1 MQSAN
6 LAVNLIG
13 VSSDTETVLRN
24 SLVEEDWPVVLVDSI
39 GLRQIVRCIAI
50 K

>member
-13 VSSDTETVLRN
+13 VSSDTETVQRN
-24 SLVEEDWPVVLVDSI
+24 SLVEEDWPVALVDSI
-39 GLRQIVRCIAI
+39 GLCQTLRCIAM

>member
-13 VSSDTETVLRN
+13 LSSATETVRRN

-39 GLRQIVRCIAI
+39 GLYQTVRCIAI